1 MTYTM
6 EEQLAA
12 HQGAKTEITTRQS
25 NITFF

>member
-6 EEQLAA
+6 EEQLAT
-12 HQGAKTEITTRQS
+12 HEGAKTEINTHQT